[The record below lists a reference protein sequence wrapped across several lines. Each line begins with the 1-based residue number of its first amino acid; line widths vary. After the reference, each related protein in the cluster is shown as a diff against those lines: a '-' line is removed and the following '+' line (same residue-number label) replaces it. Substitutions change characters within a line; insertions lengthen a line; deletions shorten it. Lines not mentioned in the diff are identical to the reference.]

1 VYLWPFVEKAI
12 RRSSLALVMFPYRDM
27 RETVY
32 RVFNYISG
40 ETSVVSCISDIWE
53 ENTGL
58 QLLTVDKPM
67 MHVAAS

>member
-1 VYLWPFVEKAI
+1 
-12 RRSSLALVMFPYRDM
+12 MFSYRDM